1 MTSSRRPLRRLA
13 VLTALLATVTAG
25 VPASTSGAAPA
36 DGVTGADL
44 PQVVR
49 AAGIFPYL
57 RGGERLMLQSRTLE
71 HPGRSCTTQSRG
83 YPAESVRFASYV
95 TRDGGS
101 PYFQGREDPTFV
113 VYEFADRA
121 DAQAGFAAYADYVA
135 RCRGRHGDDVGTR
148 TLSTFAVPDLGRRE
162 LGVRTVTVDEGD
174 RREEVEVYVLQGDRI
189 ERSWIQ
195 LDRGSASVTRAV
207 RMARML
213 RVTAR

>member
-13 VLTALLATVTAG
+13 VLTALLVTAVAG
-25 VPASTSGAAPA
+25 VPTPTSGAAPA

-49 AAGIFPYL
+49 VAGIFPYL
-57 RGGERLMLQSRTLE
+57 RGGERLMLQSRVLE
-71 HPGRSCTTQSRG
+71 IPGRNCISQSRG

-95 TRDGGS
+95 TSDGAT

-121 DAQAGFAAYADYVA
+121 DARAGFAAYAAYVA
-135 RCRGRHGDDVGTR
+135 RCRGRHSDDRATH
-148 TLSTFAVPDLGRRE
+148 TTSTFAVPDLGRLQ
-162 LGVRTVTVDEGD
+162 LGVRTVTVEEGD
-174 RREEVEVYVLQGDRI
+174 RREQLEVYVLQGERV

-195 LDRGSASVTRAV
+195 LDRGSASVKRAV

-213 RVTAR
+213 SVTAR